1 MRRQP
6 VDLGLESV
14 ARASKTAYQ
23 QQRLALTVKLI
34 ISVESASLNCRQLA
48 MTPFVEWDASRDD
61 FQISSLPS
69 NIISLILYRIFSAVA
84 PAGSEE
90 KSTSLVSGVMNG
102 LPSTN
107 RGKM

>member
-1 MRRQP
+1 MRGQSI
-6 VDLGLESV
+6 DLGLESV
-14 ARASKTAYQ
+14 ARAAKTSYQ
-23 QQRLALTVKLI
+23 QQWLAVTVKLI
-34 ISVESASLNCRQLA
+34 VSLESASLNCRQLDI
-48 MTPFVEWDASRDD
+48 TPFVEWNARRDY

-69 NIISLILYRIFSAVA
+69 NIMSLILYRILSAVA